1 MKMEMYDGKHV
12 EEKGIELA
20 LRRSGDEDEVQL
32 VSKTKSGAVKYY
44 LLSITSKGVVFHTG
58 LNCTDVADAIRTT
71 PTGKLATV

>member
-20 LRRSGDEDEVQL
+20 LHRSGDEVRL